1 MDEGMTMSRLSQN
14 LSDGTITRTDL
25 FVAGFWVLLGILG
38 FIIAASIGVPALGYL
53 GPVLALG
60 WGVYYLIALAKREPG
75 ARR

>member
-1 MDEGMTMSRLSQN
+1 MSRLSQN
-14 LSDGTITRTDL
+14 VSDGTVTRTDL

-38 FIIAASIGVPALGYL
+38 FVIAGAIGVPVLGYL

-60 WGVYYLIALAKREPG
+60 WGIYYFTALAKREPG